1 MTFLNIQ
8 KCRQT
13 VLPLLISGL
22 ILSCSPLNPLG
33 LASQEY
39 TAIAE
44 LNKIANKNVIQVQGI
59 VVNIAPFLEGGAYQ
73 LQDATGSVWV
83 KTDKPL
89 PPKGVS
95 LSVKGEVQYEGI
107 SVGQQQLGES
117 YILEVAQEPQS
128 SVVTQ
133 SSSPVPSP
141 SSSPSVIVPT
151 PEVSPSPVLSV
162 PSPSV
167 TSVASP
173 LPSPEVTPAPVVPS
187 PSPSVSPIASP
198 AVSAQTLTVNPTE
211 PSQVTIPVA
220 SPIAKPTTSQP
231 KVSSPAKLNLDD
243 RFLPHKSL
251 PK

>member
-22 ILSCSPLNPLG
+22 IISCSPLNPLG

-39 TAIAE
+39 TVIAE
-44 LNKIANKNVIQVQGI
+44 LNKVANRSLIQVQGI
-59 VVNIAPFLEGGAYQ
+59 VVNVAPFLDGGAYQ

-89 PPKGVS
+89 PKKGVS
-95 LSVKGEVQYEGI
+95 LSVKGEIQYEGI
-107 SVGQQQLGES
+107 SVGQQQLSES
-117 YILEVAQEPQS
+117 YILEVSQEPQPS
-128 SVVTQ
+128 AITQTSLSVPA
-133 SSSPVPSP
+133 SPAPSP
-141 SSSPSVIVPT
+141 IPAASPI
-151 PEVSPSPVLSV
+151 

-167 TSVASP
+167 TSEVSLPETSP
-173 LPSPEVTPAPVVPS
+173 TPVPS
-187 PSPSVSPIASP
+187 PSPSVTPTASP
-198 AVSAQTLTVNPTE
+198 AVSAQPLTVTPSEPT
-211 PSQVTIPVA
+211 QIAVPVG
-220 SPIAKPTTSQP
+220 SPTTQPTTNQP
-231 KVSSPAKLNLDD
+231 KVQPPAKLNLDD